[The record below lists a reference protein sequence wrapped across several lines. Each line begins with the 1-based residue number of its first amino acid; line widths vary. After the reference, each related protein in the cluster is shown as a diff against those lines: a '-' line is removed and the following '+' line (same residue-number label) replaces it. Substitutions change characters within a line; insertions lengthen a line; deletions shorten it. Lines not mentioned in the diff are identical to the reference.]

1 MNIDIENIN
10 TIEKRYKVY
19 TQRCREIYEVIQ
31 LFFDETN
38 IFPGDFIKHFKN
50 NANKTHNIPLEANNN
65 IKRMSLEKGFYAQV
79 IILCR
84 KDL

>member
-38 IFPGDFIKHFKN
+38 IFPGDFIK
-50 NANKTHNIPLEANNN
+50 
-65 IKRMSLEKGFYAQV
+65 RMSLEKGFYAQV